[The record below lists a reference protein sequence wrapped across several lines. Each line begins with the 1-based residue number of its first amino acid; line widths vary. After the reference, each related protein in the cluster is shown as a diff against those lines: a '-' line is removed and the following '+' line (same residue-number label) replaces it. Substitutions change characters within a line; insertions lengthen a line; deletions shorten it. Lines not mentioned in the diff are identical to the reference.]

1 MTTTT
6 KGTIKYKIS
15 FEKPSVTKETA
26 ESSRKKK
33 KKRQLLFATIAN
45 ISSDLNEKTEIFGM
59 STQFKSINEA
69 LALFLKMSICT

>member
-6 KGTIKYKIS
+6 KGTIKYKIN

-26 ESSRKKK
+26 ESSIKKN

-69 LALFLKMSICT
+69 LALFLKMSIGT

>member
-15 FEKPSVTKETA
+15 FEKPSVTKGTA
-26 ESSRKKK
+26 ESSIK
-33 KKRQLLFATIAN
+33 KKRQVLFATIAN
-45 ISSDLNEKTEIFGM
+45 ISSDLNEKTEIFGI

-69 LALFLKMSICT
+69 LALFLKMSIGT

>member
-6 KGTIKYKIS
+6 KGTVKCKIS
-15 FEKPSVTKETA
+15 FEKPSVTNRTA
-26 ESSRKKK
+26 ESSIKE

-45 ISSDLNEKTEIFGM
+45 ISSDLYEKAEIFGM

-69 LALFLKMSICT
+69 LPLFLKISIGT

>member
-15 FEKPSVTKETA
+15 FEKPLVTKGAA
-26 ESSRKKK
+26 ESIIKE

-69 LALFLKMSICT
+69 LALFLKMSIGT

>member
-6 KGTIKYKIS
+6 KGTIKYNIS
-15 FEKPSVTKETA
+15 FEKPSVTKGTA
-26 ESSRKKK
+26 ESSIK

-59 STQFKSINEA
+59 STQFKSINEV
-69 LALFLKMSICT
+69 LALFLKMSIGT